1 MNVRTYSAYVLLL
14 SGLSV
19 AKKKRISWGCAYARP
34 HFFKC
39 PVHLVIIGLLI
50 DETMLTLSPLFC
62 FAGSTG
68 LSKVSSVKSC
78 LNLVSLV
85 KTLHKVFHWPAAT
98 GCPDIWVRWTFGG
111 YVSRNGSASRRTG
124 GGHAASSTSAQKTIS
139 LTLTSPRQR
148 SRKSW
153 GCAFAIINKAL
164 TSFCFC
170 KRTLLKD
177 ALFLTREGG
186 HVHVTEST
194 NPTPVSVVTSPS
206 CVGADSVDDFH
217 IDSVHVLKQKPCL
230 CTRWKS
236 LCKHYLLSA
245 QYRLSNL

>member
-1 MNVRTYSAYVLLL
+1 M
-14 SGLSV
+14 
-19 AKKKRISWGCAYARP
+19 
-34 HFFKC
+34 
-39 PVHLVIIGLLI
+39 VIIGLLI

-98 GCPDIWVRWTFGG
+98 ECPDIWVRWTFGG

-124 GGHAASSTSAQKTIS
+124 GGHGASSTSAQKTIS

-186 HVHVTEST
+186 ARA
-194 NPTPVSVVTSPS
+194 
-206 CVGADSVDDFH
+206 CDRVDQSHSSISSH
-217 IDSVHVLKQKPCL
+217 IPEL
-230 CTRWKS
+230 CRSWFS
-236 LCKHYLLSA
+236 WWWFS
-245 QYRLSNL
+245 YRQCTCS

>member
-78 LNLVSLV
+78 LNLVPLV

-98 GCPDIWVRWTFGG
+98 GCPDIWVR
-111 YVSRNGSASRRTG
+111 
-124 GGHAASSTSAQKTIS
+124 
-139 LTLTSPRQR
+139 
-148 SRKSW
+148 
-153 GCAFAIINKAL
+153 
-164 TSFCFC
+164 
-170 KRTLLKD
+170 
-177 ALFLTREGG
+177 
-186 HVHVTEST
+186 
-194 NPTPVSVVTSPS
+194 
-206 CVGADSVDDFH
+206 
-217 IDSVHVLKQKPCL
+217 
-230 CTRWKS
+230 
-236 LCKHYLLSA
+236 
-245 QYRLSNL
+245 